1 MRTFITVW
9 AGQVASQVGSA
20 MTGFALGIFIYQL
33 SGSVTQLAIV
43 LLAANLPAI
52 LAAPVAGVWVD
63 RIDRRIVMVVSDSVA
78 GLGSLVLLVF
88 AWQDNLTFWP
98 VLVVAAFGSLA
109 GAFQEPAYRAS
120 VVTLVPQEN
129 LGRANGLIEMGP
141 ALGTLFAPAI
151 AGALI
156 LSSGIEVILL
166 IDLVTFAIA
175 VAALALVR
183 FPKLASMLDADREP
197 MREQVKEGFRYL
209 RHRTGLLGL
218 LIMAAFLNFFLVFAN
233 VLWLPVFLGFGNE
246 AQVGLVMTMVGVA
259 MVIGSVIM
267 SVWGGPQ
274 RLVPT
279 MLTLMAIGGLLLAL
293 SGTQPSLWFAGGA
306 VFFFMML
313 IPLVNGMSQTLWQ
326 RKVDPGIQG
335 RVFSTRRMIASIA
348 SPIAYVIAGP
358 LADNVFEPLLLDGGR
373 LAASVGEVVGVG
385 VGRGSALLI
394 VLAGISVSLTA
405 GAAWLWPAIRN
416 VETDIPDAVV
426 VEA

>member
-9 AGQVASQVGSA
+9 TGQVASQVGSA
-20 MTGFALGIFIYQL
+20 MTGFALGIFVYQL

-52 LAAPVAGVWVD
+52 LAAPIAGVWVD
-63 RIDRRIVMVVSDSVA
+63 RIDRRIVMVVADSVA
-78 GLGSLVLLVF
+78 GLGSLILLLF

-120 VVTLVPQEN
+120 VVTLVPKEN

-156 LSSGIEVILL
+156 LSTGIEVILL

-183 FPKLASMLDADREP
+183 FPKLAAMLDAEHEP

-209 RHRTGLLGL
+209 RQRTGLLGL

-279 MLTLMAIGGLLLAL
+279 MLALMAIGGLLLGL

-326 RKVDPGIQG
+326 KKVEPSIQG

-358 LADNVFEPLLLDGGR
+358 LADNIFEPLLLDGGAWAES
-373 LAASVGEVVGVG
+373 LGEVVGVG

-416 VETDIPDAVV
+416 VETDIPDVVV
-426 VEA
+426 VEV